1 MGIIMNTDKITCP
14 ECKAEIPITEAIQ
27 GQIEGRIKKEYDLKW
42 ETRDSA
48 LKEREQLAS
57 NREKD
62 LVIERESFD
71 VLVSN
76 QVNEKLES
84 ERKTLELKIRGEE
97 QSKVDLDMAELKST
111 NETQKKTLGVYKD
124 KILDAQKKQIEVIQD
139 KENLEIEYQEKLT
152 KERVEI
158 KQEVTGKMD
167 EKYRLQMAE
176 KDKMISDT
184 NIQLEEAKRKLNQ
197 GSQQLQGEVLEL
209 ELEQIL
215 KSNFPH
221 DDIVPIPKGV
231 KGADVLQKIITP
243 SGESCGTIIWESKR
257 TKTWSD
263 SWIKKL
269 KDDQLEQKADLAII
283 YSTILPKGIE
293 NFTVVDDV
301 WIISRNFMVPIATAL
316 RSGIIDVARSRTV
329 ATGKNQKMKLL
340 FSYLT
345 GKEFGQRVGVIL
357 QTYIEMKKQLDQEKR
372 AINRIWSKREKQIES
387 VQTNLAA
394 MYGGLE
400 EIVGASLPQLKA
412 LELTALPDS
421 SSIESNSTSEDNDE
435 LPS

>member
-1 MGIIMNTDKITCP
+1 MNTDKITCP

>member
-1 MGIIMNTDKITCP
+1 MNTDKITCP
-14 ECKAEIPITEAIQ
+14 KCKAEIPITEALQ
-27 GQIEGRIKKEYDLKW
+27 GQIEGRIRKEYDQKW
-42 ETRDSA
+42 EIRENAANERDD
-48 LKEREQLAS
+48 LAS
-57 NREKD
+57 QREKD

-71 VLVSN
+71 ILVSN
-76 QVNEKLES
+76 QVKDDLKK
-84 ERKTLELKIRGEE
+84 ERKKLVIKIRGEE
-97 QSKVDLDMAELKST
+97 QEKINLDLTELKT
-111 NETQKKTLGVYKD
+111 VNEAQEKQIDDYKTKIRKD
-124 KILDAQKKQIEVIQD
+124 KREQLKLKQEKGDLAIQ
-139 KENLEIEYQEKLT
+139 YQERLFEESEKI
-152 KERVEI
+152 EQRV
-158 KQEVTGKMD
+158 TAKMD
-167 EKYRLQMAE
+167 DKYRLRMAE
-176 KDKMISDT
+176 KDKTISDT

-215 KSNFPH
+215 KLTFPH
-221 DDIVPIPKGV
+221 DNVVPIPKGE
-231 KGADVLQKIITP
+231 KGADVLQKIITQR
-243 SGESCGTIIWESKR
+243 GESCGTIIWESKR

-283 YSTILPKGIE
+283 YSTILPKGVE
-293 NFTVVDDV
+293 NFTVVDEV
-301 WIISRNFMVPIATAL
+301 WIISRSFLVPIATAL

-329 ATGKNQKMKLL
+329 ATGKNQKMELL

-421 SSIESNSTSEDNDE
+421 SSIEVDQSSVDDDE
-435 LPS
+435 LPF